1 MKERSLDVNTDHLP
15 PALLRKLP
23 MNLLGV
29 FMELFNDRY
38 FLEVLWHQSAIS
50 SDGLLEHTRIDK

>member
-1 MKERSLDVNTDHLP
+1 MNTDHLP
-15 PALLRKLP
+15 PALLNTLSLH
-23 MNLLGV
+23 LLEV
-29 FMELFNDRY
+29 FMEMFNDIY